1 MIQSLSDP
9 FPPTALPRHHA
20 HDYVQL
26 VKTSLNPEGHQNHW
40 IQSYSDLAGWWRI
53 CLLVELHRKGS
64 APACIS
70 KHGTLDK
77 DNRGNNFLE
86 DTGGIISYLRDNR
99 FCELRPYWM
108 DKMTL
113 KRDETITMTW
123 AWPALS
129 CTYIMDQIL
138 YTISWFIWSGLVV

>member
-1 MIQSLSDP
+1 MIWLDGGEFAYWLSCI
-9 FPPTALPRHHA
+9 
-20 HDYVQL
+20 
-26 VKTSLNPEGHQNHW
+26 G
-40 IQSYSDLAGWWRI
+40 
-53 CLLVELHRKGS
+53 KGLRLQ
-64 APACIS
+64 PAQQACFNISCIS

-123 AWPALS
+123 A
-129 CTYIMDQIL
+129 
-138 YTISWFIWSGLVV
+138 